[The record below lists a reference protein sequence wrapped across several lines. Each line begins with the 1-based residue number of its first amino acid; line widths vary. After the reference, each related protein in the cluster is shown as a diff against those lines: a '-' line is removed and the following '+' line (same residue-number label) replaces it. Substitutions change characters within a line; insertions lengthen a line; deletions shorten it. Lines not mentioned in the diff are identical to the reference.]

1 MFKAYQNI
9 DISTTPSPSLTL
21 AEIGS
26 NVEGYRCIG
35 SGTNFTLTL
44 TGSPLVNMATFIL
57 WEATITSPTLGN
69 VTIFGNDMPAEFQ
82 TKKTL
87 VTCTYDGTA
96 WQVVFNISGDES
108 GYIIDANVASNAA
121 IARTKIAN
129 GTADHV
135 VINNGSGTLSSEAQ
149 LANTRGGTGKNMS
162 ADTGV
167 VKVSSGTFSAST
179 IVNADV
185 ASNAAIAYSK
195 LATLNTGQIV
205 VGNGGIPTAVTMSG
219 DATVDA
225 AGVVTVAGDVGMFE
239 PGAGSDSLKDKRA
252 STSSGNSGTAIGL
265 NSINSANA
273 GMAIG
278 QNAENSASSGLS
290 LGHSSSNSGAS
301 AQALGHSSINSGQ
314 NAQAIGNAAE
324 NTGDFAQAIGFGAK
338 NYSNNATALGYMA
351 DNSIEKTT
359 NISGP
364 IMVRKGDGAGDL
376 DTFQF
381 YAGSEVIIMTGTFD
395 AKTLGTQEITFP
407 TGVRMFVNEVG
418 FIATTANTVTIQPQ
432 LSYGISGN
440 TAALLAT
447 ALTTGITA
455 AGARDR
461 QLTLLLDSGVT
472 SLAVEV
478 QVAATAT
485 SLVGR
490 AYFKGFIVENQ

>member
-21 AEIGS
+21 AQIGS

-44 TGSPLVNMATFIL
+44 TGSPLVNMATFLL
-57 WEATITSPTLGN
+57 WEATASGT
-69 VTIFGNDMPAEFQ
+69 VTIFGTVMPTEFK

-87 VTCTYDGTA
+87 VTCTYDGST
-96 WQVVFNISGDES
+96 WKVVFNISGDES

-179 IVNADV
+179 VVNADV

-205 VGNGGIPTAVTMSG
+205 VGNAGVPTAVTMSG
-219 DATVDA
+219 DATIDNTGA
-225 AGVVTVAGDVGMFE
+225 VTIPDLMFE
-239 PGAGSDSLKDKRA
+239 VGSGTNSLKDKRA
-252 STSSGNSGTAIGL
+252 TTSSGNSG
-265 NSINSANA
+265 
-273 GMAIG
+273 
-278 QNAENSASSGLS
+278 
-290 LGHSSSNSGAS
+290 
-301 AQALGHSSINSGQ
+301 
-314 NAQAIGNAAE
+314 QAIGRTSV
-324 NTGDFAQAIGFGAK
+324 NTGESGQAIGRLAQNTAQYGNSIGWTA
-338 NYSNNATALGYMA
+338 NNTALSGQAIGMSA
-351 DNSIEKTT
+351 DNSGVAGQAIGYFAANRIDNST
-359 NISGP
+359 NISGA
-364 IMVRKGDGAGDL
+364 IIVQKAGVVGS
-376 DTFQF
+376 TNAYHY
-381 YAGSEVIIMTGTFD
+381 YAGAEVIIMTDTFD

-407 TGVRMFVNEVG
+407 SGVRMFVDEVG
-418 FIATTANTVTIQPQ
+418 FIATTANTVTGQPE
-432 LSYGISGN
+432 LSYGITGN
-440 TAALLAT
+440 TAALLAST
-447 ALTTGITA
+447 ATTGITA

-461 QLTLLLDSGVT
+461 QTSLVTDNGVT
-472 SLAVEV
+472 SLTVEV
-478 QVAATAT
+478 QVAAVAT
-485 SLVGR
+485 TLVGR